1 MSGEEFEA
9 RLGTFL
15 QDVEAFRRIGGLLDP
30 SVRFQD
36 FGAGTQLMTAQG
48 VMEQWHPA
56 GR

>member
-1 MSGEEFEA
+1 
-9 RLGTFL
+9 
-15 QDVEAFRRIGGLLDP
+15 
-30 SVRFQD
+30 VRFQD